1 MERKLPNTSIDAF
14 RSVTPKM
21 LAKHY
26 QMILDA
32 LKMINTGNY
41 EDISIHLGLTDKVKV
56 ARRLNEMCGLELIHK
71 TGITKPTSTGR
82 GANVYAIR
90 TPDTIVPIIENHYRE
105 GVTTASD
112 YAAELIAKT
121 KQQQLIQKDL
131 FENN

>member
-1 MERKLPNTSIDAF
+1 MQVPQTSHDAYQ
-14 RSVTPKM
+14 SVDGKM
-21 LAKHY
+21 LADHY
-26 QMILDA
+26 QRILQAIKRLDIGIYEQIA
-32 LKMINTGNY
+32 DEAGFPDKNQVSRRLKELEVMELVYKPGTK
-41 EDISIHLGLTDKVKV
+41 GLTKSNRQAYHYK
-56 ARRLNEMCGLELIHK
+56 L
-71 TGITKPTSTGR
+71 
-82 GANVYAIR
+82 R